1 MKNIE
6 RHKRYVL
13 KLWDDLLEGLRC
25 AKFVDA
31 RLVRNA
37 AGL

>member
-1 MKNIE
+1 MQKIE

-13 KLWDDLLEGLRC
+13 KLWDDFLEGLRC
-25 AKFVDA
+25 AKLVDA
-31 RLVRNA
+31 RLVRNV